1 VSIIDPHS
9 PGFGWIDTTKELVSR
24 FDISSSFHIY
34 NINIIYH
41 IPLTSG
47 VGDPVGKAVG
57 AEVGDPVGAPVADF
71 DLLLPLA
78 GDNIYD
84 IDASDSSPLIVLR

>member
-1 VSIIDPHS
+1 M
-9 PGFGWIDTTKELVSR
+9 G
-24 FDISSSFHIY
+24 
-34 NINIIYH
+34 
-41 IPLTSG
+41 
-47 VGDPVGKAVG
+47 VG

-84 IDASDSSPLIVLR
+84 IDASDSSPLIVLRWRRVLALAEAMANDKIRAVNFMILIAIDNRVYEG